1 MLANPQESSL
11 NGVPDPRSQNL
22 LSATALPDLHW
33 VRFIRKSTVMLR
45 ENQLRSLPHSET
57 LLINETSERLARQ
70 RPVVR
75 FGFGQ
80 SPFPVPERLHRALS
94 QHAHQKAYAPVQG
107 LPELRDA
114 VAAFH
119 REEDG
124 VDWQPERVLIGPGS
138 KLLIYTALAALR
150 RARVLLTG
158 PSWVSYEPQAILAG
172 HPITRLPTRAAEQ
185 WRLQPDILDAACHEA
200 RHEGDDP
207 CVLIINS
214 PNNPSGTS
222 YGEADLQAL
231 ASVARRHNVI
241 VISDE
246 IYGRL
251 HHTGEHQSF
260 ARFYPEGTL
269 VTGGLSKWAGAG
281 GWRLGILHI
290 PEALA
295 DVLKPSL
302 LGIASETWSCVATP
316 IQVAAIEAYRR
327 HPDIEAFVDRQ
338 RLVLRTIGH
347 QAAEMLR
354 ASHIATAEPEGGFYL
369 FPDFEYWRSQLAD
382 RDITTAAE
390 LCDRLLAEA
399 GVALL
404 PASAFGM
411 PEDCLG
417 ARLSYVNFDG
427 TLALDR
433 DADMDSVA
441 APVLQGIQLLG
452 NWLQMKV

>member
-1 MLANPQESSL
+1 
-11 NGVPDPRSQNL
+11 
-22 LSATALPDLHW
+22 
-33 VRFIRKSTVMLR
+33 MLR
-45 ENQLRSLPHSET
+45 EDQLRSLPHSET
-57 LLINETSERLARQ
+57 LLINETSERLAQQ

-80 SPFPVPERLHRALS
+80 SPFPVPERLHGALAR
-94 QHAHQKAYAPVQG
+94 HAHQKAYAPVQG
-107 LPELRDA
+107 LPELRAA

-119 REEDG
+119 RKEDG

-138 KLLIYTALAALR
+138 KLLIYTVLAAVR
-150 RARVLLTG
+150 RATVMLTG

-172 HPITRLPTRAAEQ
+172 HPVTRLPTRAAEQ
-185 WRLQPDILDAACHEA
+185 WRLQPDTLDAACREA
-200 RHEGDDP
+200 RLEGDDP

-222 YGEADLQAL
+222 YGAADLQAL
-231 ASVARRHNVI
+231 ASVARRHNLI

-290 PEALA
+290 PEALDA
-295 DVLKPSL
+295 VLKPSL

-316 IQVAAIEAYRR
+316 IQMAAVEAYGR
-327 HPDIEAFVDRQ
+327 HPDIEAYVDRQ
-338 RLVLRTIGH
+338 RRVLHTIG
-347 QAAEMLR
+347 QQSADRLR
-354 ASHIATAEPEGGFYL
+354 SCHIATAEPEGGFYL
-369 FPDFEYWRSQLAD
+369 FPDFEYWRADLAD
-382 RDITTAAE
+382 RGIATAAE

-411 PEDCLG
+411 PQDFLG

-427 TLALDR
+427 SLALDEN
-433 DADMDSVA
+433 ADMDSA
-441 APVLQGIQLLG
+441 TAPVRQGIQLID
-452 NWLQMKV
+452 NWLQKKVRLSAVSHQIGL